1 VIIDDGST
9 QSHLTSTISNQNM
22 EKISALIKET
32 GFMSIPDQSFPI
44 LDDVTEYT
52 KSTIKVTLNGKTSQ
66 IFWPEQD
73 ATDKLI
79 PPIITM
85 VESELEQIIN
95 QITE

>member
-1 VIIDDGST
+1 
-9 QSHLTSTISNQNM
+9 
-22 EKISALIKET
+22 
-32 GFMSIPDQSFPI
+32 
-44 LDDVTEYT
+44 VTEYT

>member
-1 VIIDDGST
+1 
-9 QSHLTSTISNQNM
+9 
-22 EKISALIKET
+22 
-32 GFMSIPDQSFPI
+32 MSLPDESFHI
-44 LDDVTEYT
+44 LDAVTEYT

-66 IFWPEQD
+66 IFWPNQN
-73 ATDKLI
+73 ATDNLI

>member
-1 VIIDDGST
+1 
-9 QSHLTSTISNQNM
+9 M

-44 LDDVTEYT
+44 LEEVTEYT

-66 IFWPEQD
+66 IFWPNQN
-73 ATDKLI
+73 ATDMLI

-85 VESELEQIIN
+85 VESEMEQIIN